1 MQREKKE
8 GLGMESQVTSMFKG
22 CLGRRPYKGNREG
35 AARDGGEEYR
45 VMDPKREF

>member
-1 MQREKKE
+1 
-8 GLGMESQVTSMFKG
+8 MESQVTSMFKG

-35 AARDGGEEYR
+35 AARDGGEEYG